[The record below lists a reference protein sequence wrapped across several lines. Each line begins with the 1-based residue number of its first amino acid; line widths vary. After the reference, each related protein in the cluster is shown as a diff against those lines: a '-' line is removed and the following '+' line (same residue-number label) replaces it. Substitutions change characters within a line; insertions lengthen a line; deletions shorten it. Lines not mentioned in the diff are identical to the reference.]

1 MITEPEVK
9 KKIQALIG
17 CIHSGAEARGIR
29 KFDDFP
35 GEEDVS
41 VLEWVGKQGIRDPFI
56 DALASHLTT
65 AVVGREPGE
74 VGIHYFLDY
83 IKSGVSYESITSEGE
98 LGAQSLKVK
107 QDLTET
113 TSPLGTS
120 AIATGLATSMKPG
133 TIFLNTPVEGISQY
147 GDQTLVTTSTD
158 NRIKTHKVILVIPT
172 NTYD

>member
-74 VGIHYFLDY
+74 VGIHY
-83 IKSGVSYESITSEGE
+83 SS
-98 LGAQSLKVK
+98 
-107 QDLTET
+107 T
-113 TSPLGTS
+113 TSS
-120 AIATGLATSMKPG
+120 PG
-133 TIFLNTPVEGISQY
+133 SVMRALQAKGS
-147 GDQTLVTTSTD
+147 
-158 NRIKTHKVILVIPT
+158 
-172 NTYD
+172 